1 MFEPFT
7 PRYFCRE
14 FVEMPGSSG
23 SLSLIMAAVLGLK
36 PLIDVWVVKDSLERY
51 LELCRLYGL
60 HARVDTMSVYL
71 TDTDLKG
78 EIIGRDRINTTRAM
92 GIPFEAEVN
101 GVVHLYLSK
110 DRNLL
115 RKGMWY
121 PLIIKDRVILQPRAD
136 SLRFGH
142 TLGYPECCISF
153 FKSYNNWL
161 RYHFLYEVYK
171 SSRKTFHHFCNPLA
185 KDTLYTYI
193 YHMPCSFNCTATK
206 KAIHTLRNEIK
217 KREPGYV
224 KLIDVHLRLPYLVF
238 FERNIYAFNGRLN
251 GSTVTYTEVYPV
263 DLTCAQVDY
272 SAVFREGDRIVVEND
287 KVHVYR
293 GLSLLHIIEGG
304 FQNKVREVP
313 FLISFQ

>member
-7 PRYFCRE
+7 PRHFCRE
-14 FVEMPGSSG
+14 FVELQGSS
-23 SLSLIMAAVLGLK
+23 SLAQLMAAILGLK
-36 PLIDVWVVKDSLERY
+36 PLIDVWIMKDRLDQY
-51 LELCRLYGL
+51 LELCRMYGL
-60 HARVDTMSVYL
+60 HARIDTMSVYFK
-71 TDTDLKG
+71 DAELKG

-92 GIPFEAEVN
+92 GIPFEADVN
-101 GVVHLYLSK
+101 GTVHIYLSK

-121 PLIIKDRVILQPRAD
+121 PLIIKDRVISQPRAD

-153 FKSYNNWL
+153 FKSYNNWF
-161 RYHFLYEVYK
+161 RYNFLHEVYRNSK
-171 SSRKTFHHFCNPLA
+171 KTFHHFCNPLA
-185 KDTLYTYI
+185 KDMPYTYI
-193 YHMPCSFNCTATK
+193 YHMPCSFNCTATM
-206 KAIHTLRNEIK
+206 KAVHILRNEIR

-224 KLIDVHLRLPYLVF
+224 KLIDMHLRLPYLVF

-251 GSTVTYTEVYPV
+251 GGTVTYTEVYPI
-263 DLTCAQVDY
+263 DLMCAKVDY
-272 SAVFREGDRIVVEND
+272 SSMFREGDRIVVEND

-293 GLSLLHIIEGG
+293 GSSLLHIIEGG
-304 FQNKVREVP
+304 FHNKVREVP